1 MGVVQAKCIINAA
14 HSAPAVMPAWLL
26 YFFGTPATPAEDIE
40 ATSPTNVDDAYA
52 HFAVWPQTHVS
63 A

>member
-1 MGVVQAKCIINAA
+1 
-14 HSAPAVMPAWLL
+14 MPAWLL